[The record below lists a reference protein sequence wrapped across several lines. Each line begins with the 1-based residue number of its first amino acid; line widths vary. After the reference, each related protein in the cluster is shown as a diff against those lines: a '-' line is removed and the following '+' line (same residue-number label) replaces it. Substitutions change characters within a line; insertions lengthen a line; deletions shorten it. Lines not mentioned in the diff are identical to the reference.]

1 MRSLY
6 SFVNCFTYSKSIYL
20 INLTFVRASL
30 ALVRIFFRLYK
41 NFTFLLPYYVGANFL
56 LAVQYA
62 RKSQT
67 NDNVRRR
74 KDVVR
79 RCRNGF
85 RVLSRVDVFATETIQ
100 ARYSAEPVMLGIIA
114 CGNGAEAF
122 MIPAVD

>member
-1 MRSLY
+1 M
-6 SFVNCFTYSKSIYL
+6 FVICFTYSKSIYL

-41 NFTFLLPYYVGANFL
+41 NFTFPLPYYVGANFL
-56 LAVQYA
+56 LAVQCA

-85 RVLSRVDVFATETIQ
+85 RVLSRVDMLATEAIQ

>member
-1 MRSLY
+1 MIKSHL
-6 SFVNCFTYSKSIYL
+6 FVNCFTYSKSIYL
-20 INLTFVRASL
+20 INLTYIRASH
-30 ALVRIFFRLYK
+30 ALVRIFFRLYE

-79 RCRNGF
+79 RCRKCF
-85 RVLSRVDVFATETIQ
+85 RVLSRVDVRATEAIQ
-100 ARYSAEPVMLGIIA
+100 ARYSAESVALGEFA
-114 CGNGAEAF
+114 CGNGA
-122 MIPAVD
+122 MRL